1 MMPGHSTDST
11 DAASLPLR
19 VDLAL
24 IHYPVCNKNGEIIG
38 SAVTNLD
45 LHDIA
50 RAGKTFGVDTFYVV
64 TPFADQQELVRSI
77 LAHWQTGHGA
87 TYNAKRKQALALVR
101 VCQDMAELY
110 GEVENK
116 WGRRPRVLATSA
128 RHQERGEDFYE
139 TRRRMLAGE
148 PHLLLFGTGWG
159 MAPEAFSGVDAF
171 LPPVSGTGQYN
182 HLSVR
187 SAAAIV
193 LDRLLG
199 SERMGASRSI

>member
-1 MMPGHSTDST
+1 MMPEHSSGG
-11 DAASLPLR
+11 ASGILR

-24 IHYPVCNKNGEIIG
+24 VHYPVCNKNGEIIG

-64 TPFADQQELVRSI
+64 TPFADQQELVREI
-77 LAHWQTGHGA
+77 LDHWQTGHGA
-87 TYNAKRKQALALVR
+87 VYNVKRKQALDMVR
-101 VCQDMAELY
+101 ICRDMADLY
-110 GEVENK
+110 SEVEGK
-116 WGRRPRVLATSA
+116 WGQRPRVLATSA
-128 RHQERGEDFYE
+128 RQQEKTRGFAE
-139 TRRRMLAGE
+139 TRRRMFAGE

-159 MAPEAFSGVDAF
+159 MAAEVLAGVDAL
-171 LPPVSGTGQYN
+171 LPPVAGAGQYN

-187 SAAAIV
+187 SAAAII

-199 SERMGASRSI
+199 AGRDDAG